1 MYRGTISYQQT
12 FQQKICKP
20 EGSGMIYF
28 QWWKEKMSHNQEYS
42 TGQAV
47 FEGES

>member
-12 FQQKICKP
+12 FQQKFASQKGVAWYISSDEK
-20 EGSGMIYF
+20 
-28 QWWKEKMSHNQEYS
+28 KKMSYDQEYS